1 MHMEM
6 NVLAQEI
13 GGVEGGARMGKTWQI
28 RIVRVAEQA
37 FRLIRFQLD
46 SELVIYNPGVLPPL
60 KRIADNSPPSGPV
73 SKLLNPNPLRRLF
86 WSVKLVVE
94 SLPNPLAVEE
104 MGKIG

>member
-1 MHMEM
+1 MEM

-13 GGVEGGARMGKTWQI
+13 GGVEGGARTGKPGQI

-37 FRLIRFQLD
+37 LRLIRFQLD
-46 SELVIYNPGVLPPL
+46 SELVIYNPGVLSPL
-60 KRIADNSPPSGPV
+60 NHIADNSPPSGSV

-86 WSVKLVVE
+86 RSAKLVAE
-94 SLPNPLAVEE
+94 GLPNPLAFEE